1 LTIAQPTGAADVD
14 DKWKEVKDGFDK
26 WLKINCYLAAVWV
39 GFKMLQFLPP
49 EIANRIIEAALG
61 YLGI

>member
-1 LTIAQPTGAADVD
+1 VE

-26 WLKINCYLAAVWV
+26 WLKITCYLALFGV
-39 GFKMLQFLPP
+39 GFRMLQYLPVH
-49 EIANRIIEAALG
+49 IAERIIEAALG